1 MSLSMRSRTTR
12 LLAAGLT
19 SAALLAVALAGPAA
33 ATSAVAAVE
42 PPAAGAPLDGRVT
55 VIAHRGASSYV
66 PEHTFLAN
74 DLAIEMDA
82 DMLECDVMLTAD
94 QQLVCLHDTTVN
106 RTARDPETGERITG
120 AVDSFTLAELRAM
133 DWGLWKGEQFAGATI
148 MPLAEQLLCYRAI
161 NPDIRF
167 HLETKPSSPV
177 GDQLLVDLLDR
188 LGFIHEGSAPDAQN
202 DQVLIQSFHADSLQ
216 RIKAI
221 EPSLATAYLGVTFP
235 AGTVV
240 PDTYDAIAPNYA
252 QILADPG
259 FVARMHEQ
267 GIPVHTWTV
276 DDRAV
281 MDRLIALGVDGI
293 FSNKP
298 DVLRAAVDEA
308 GVGIPAE
315 ERGNPAEFTRGCE
328 GIAGTVHSIDDVP
341 ITPAAIIGEAPG
353 VIQPGRTVPVPF
365 TLDLRGGDYAGAVQA
380 EVTRPDGS
388 VVPAE
393 IRGGKVHVRTDATLP
408 GTYAIEVQDEVGFAI
423 GSGAI
428 TTR

>member
-1 MSLSMRSRTTR
+1 MSLSLRSRTTR

-19 SAALLAVALAGPAA
+19 AAAALGLALTAPAG
-33 ATSAVAAVE
+33 AAVE
-42 PPAAGAPLDGRVT
+42 PPPYSGEPLDGRIT
-55 VIAHRGASSYV
+55 VVAHRGASSYV
-66 PEHTFLAN
+66 PEHTFPAN

-82 DMLECDVMLTAD
+82 DMLECDVMLTED
-94 QQLVCLHDTTVN
+94 EQLVCLHDTTID
-106 RTARDPETGERITG
+106 RTARDPETGERLTG
-120 AVDSFTLAELRAM
+120 SVDSYTLAELRAM
-133 DWGLWKGEQFAGATI
+133 DWGLWKGEEFAGATI
-148 MPLAEQLLCYRAI
+148 MPLAEQLMCYRAI

-188 LGFIHEGSAPDAQN
+188 LGFIHEGAQPDPQH
-202 DQVLIQSFHADSLQ
+202 DQVMIQSFHADSLR

-235 AGTVV
+235 EGTIV
-240 PDTYDAIAPNYA
+240 PDTYDAVAPNYK
-252 QILADPG
+252 QILEDPA
-259 FVARMHEQ
+259 FVGRMHEQ

-281 MDRLIALGVDGI
+281 MDTLIGYGVDGI

-298 DVLRAAVDEA
+298 DVARAAVDEA
-308 GVGIPAE
+308 GLGIPAS
-315 ERGNPAEFTRGCE
+315 ERGNPDAFAHGCE

-341 ITPAAIIGEAPG
+341 ITPAAIVGDAPG
-353 VIQPGRTVPVPF
+353 IVQPGRTVPVPF
-365 TLDLRGGDYAGAVQA
+365 ELDLRGGDDAGAVQA

-388 VVPAE
+388 VIAAE
-393 IRGGKVHVRTDATLP
+393 IRGGNILVHTAQALP
-408 GTYAIEVQDEVGFAI
+408 GTYTIEVQDEVGFAI
-423 GSGAI
+423 GEGTI

>member
-1 MSLSMRSRTTR
+1 MSLSLRSRTTR

-19 SAALLAVALAGPAA
+19 TASVLALA
-33 ATSAVAAVE
+33 AAV
-42 PPAAGAPLDGRVT
+42 PAGAAVDEPDAIGEPLDGRIT

-106 RTARDPETGERITG
+106 RTARDPLTGERVSG
-120 AVDSFTLAELRAM
+120 SVDSFTLAELRAM

-188 LGFIHEGSAPDAQN
+188 LGFVHEGSLPDPQQ
-202 DQVLIQSFHADSLQ
+202 DQVMIQSFHADSLQ

-259 FVARMHEQ
+259 FVSRMHEQ

-281 MDRLIALGVDGI
+281 MDRLIGYGVDGI

-298 DVLRAAVDEA
+298 DVARAAVDEA
-308 GVGIPAE
+308 GLGIPAA
-315 ERGNPAEFTRGCE
+315 ERGNPDEFARGCE

-341 ITPAAIIGEAPG
+341 ITPTAHVGTAPG
-353 VIQPGRTVPVPF
+353 IVQPGRTVPVPF
-365 TLDLRGGDYAGAVQA
+365 ELDLRGGDYDGAVQA

-388 VVPAE
+388 VVAAE
-393 IRGGKVHVRTDATLP
+393 VRGGNVLVRTDASLP
-408 GTYAIEVQDEVGFAI
+408 GTYTIEVQDEVGFAI
-423 GSGAI
+423 GEGNI